1 MVSEE
6 DNIVDTSIPV
16 LSNLTYREWHAF
28 ANGFYVGLTAY
39 ADKDHEYIKEKHYW
53 RGGFIAGWGVKIALV
68 LSLGPWILA
77 I

>member
-28 ANGFYVGLTAY
+28 VNGFYVGLAAY
-39 ADKDHEYIKEKHYW
+39 ADKNHNYTREKHYSCW
-53 RGGFIAGWGVKIALV
+53 GFVSGWDVKNGLV
-68 LSLGPWILA
+68 LTLGPRILA